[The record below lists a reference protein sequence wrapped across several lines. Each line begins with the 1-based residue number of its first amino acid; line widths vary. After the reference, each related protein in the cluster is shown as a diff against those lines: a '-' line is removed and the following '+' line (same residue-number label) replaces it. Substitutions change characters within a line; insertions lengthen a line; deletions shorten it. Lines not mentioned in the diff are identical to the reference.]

1 MNQTNSMPPSSCAT
15 LLSALRRDNSPESGK
30 LTFQGVD
37 GHDVYNITAPFEIDG
52 ETVIAG
58 RVERREVELSEIVF
72 FVERDGVWTPHPAAQ
87 RLRGLQGPCVTFVDD
102 ELVLGGVRFP
112 VERPNGEKIWLMEFY
127 RGRSLTA
134 LRLFL
139 QGPDKMKDIRLKQLP
154 DGRIAVLTRP
164 QGAKGGRGQIGFFIA
179 ERLDAIT
186 AGAIE
191 AAPVFTGMF
200 RAEEWGG
207 ANEAH
212 LLPDGRLGVLGHIAY
227 FDEAGCRH
235 YYPMIFTLDPKT
247 GQAGAP
253 QIIAQRDE
261 FPSGPTKRPDLAD
274 VIFSGGLVRHEDGT
288 AMLYAGLSDTEAGWI
303 RLPDPFFSNGNHW
316 PAPIGA
322 RRNGAAIALATLMLA
337 VVPSFGFAT
346 SAAPSAERGEV
357 QPCLPPYSLHHL
369 QTLTDGTSVHEFA
382 AGTGVAPRS
391 DYCAEDT
398 ARALAAVTLHEQ
410 VTGKT
415 DGRALAA
422 VYLQYLQHSLQSD
435 GQMLNR
441 FSGMEATGDSYG
453 RVLWGLGY
461 ASRFSPD
468 PAIAAGAKRLFDTIL
483 PGHETKLGGHLLAR
497 AYALQGLA
505 YRLLLDPSDKALRSA
520 LTAQADALTSACQ
533 QHRAPK
539 WEWYCDR
546 MTYDSGRVP
555 LALLL
560 AYQATN
566 DARYLATARATLD
579 FLLAV
584 SFPAPGDVLSL
595 VGNQGW
601 FSRGGEPARFDQQ
614 PIDAAAMVEVCVTAW
629 RVTSD
634 ARYAQAARR
643 SFDWFLGRNIGH
655 ASLYDPATG
664 GCRDG
669 LGANG
674 ANHNEG
680 GESTIMYLIAR
691 GTVQEALENRE
702 P

>member
-1 MNQTNSMPPSSCAT
+1 M
-15 LLSALRRDNSPESGK
+15 
-30 LTFQGVD
+30 
-37 GHDVYNITAPFEIDG
+37 
-52 ETVIAG
+52 
-58 RVERREVELSEIVF
+58 
-72 FVERDGVWTPHPAAQ
+72 
-87 RLRGLQGPCVTFVDD
+87 
-102 ELVLGGVRFP
+102 
-112 VERPNGEKIWLMEFY
+112 
-127 RGRSLTA
+127 
-134 LRLFL
+134 
-139 QGPDKMKDIRLKQLP
+139 
-154 DGRIAVLTRP
+154 
-164 QGAKGGRGQIGFFIA
+164 
-179 ERLDAIT
+179 
-186 AGAIE
+186 
-191 AAPVFTGMF
+191 
-200 RAEEWGG
+200 
-207 ANEAH
+207 
-212 LLPDGRLGVLGHIAY
+212 
-227 FDEAGCRH
+227 
-235 YYPMIFTLDPKT
+235 
-247 GQAGAP
+247 
-253 QIIAQRDE
+253 
-261 FPSGPTKRPDLAD
+261 
-274 VIFSGGLVRHEDGT
+274 
-288 AMLYAGLSDTEAGWI
+288 
-303 RLPDPFFSNGNHW
+303 
-316 PAPIGA
+316 
-322 RRNGAAIALATLMLA
+322 
-337 VVPSFGFAT
+337 
-346 SAAPSAERGEV
+346 
-357 QPCLPPYSLHHL
+357 
-369 QTLTDGTSVHEFA
+369 
-382 AGTGVAPRS
+382 
-391 DYCAEDT
+391 
-398 ARALAAVTLHEQ
+398 TLHEQ